1 MKNNQFFRENLLINK
16 HLAPL
21 TWFNVGGNCEYFFQ
35 PKNDEILIQF
45 LKEKKM
51 NCEISPLGAGSNIL
65 IRDKGYEGIIIHFVK
80 INKIQIDK
88 DGIITAEAGAMDA
101 QVSRFARDNN
111 RSGLEFLI
119 GIPGSIG
126 GGIRM
131 NSGAYGS
138 DFNKILIDVKAVNK
152 NGEVRVFKKDELG
165 LGYRTNKLNND
176 WLFINARFNSFP
188 GEKVKIQKLMKEIIF
203 KRKETQPT
211 GVKTGGST
219 FKNGTRYKA
228 WEVIDKSG
236 CRGLEYGGAE
246 ISKKHCNFIINK
258 KNATASDIEKLGEKV
273 KEKVFIKTG
282 YRLNWEIKIMGKK

>member
-1 MKNNQFFRENLLINK
+1 MKNKQLLKENLTPNK
-16 HLAPL
+16 DLATL
-21 TWFNVGGNCEYFFQ
+21 TWFNVGGSCKYFFQ
-35 PKNDEILIQF
+35 PKNDEILIKF
-45 LKEKKM
+45 LKEKKI
-51 NCEISPLGAGSNIL
+51 NYEIFPLGAGSNIL
-65 IRDKGYEGIIIHFVK
+65 IRDKGYEGIIIHFLK
-80 INKIQIDK
+80 INKIQIDE
-88 DGIITAEAGAMDA
+88 DGIITAQAGAMDA

-126 GGIRM
+126 GGIKM

-165 LGYRTNKLNND
+165 LSYRTNKLNND
-176 WLFINARFNSFP
+176 WIFINARFNSFP
-188 GEKVKIQKLMKEIIF
+188 GEKIRIQKLMKEIIF

-219 FKNGTRYKA
+219 FKNGLKYKA
-228 WEVIDKSG
+228 WEIIEKSG
-236 CRGLEYGGAE
+236 CRGMEYGGAK
-246 ISKKHCNFIINK
+246 ISEKHCNFIINT

-273 KEKVFIKTG
+273 KERVFLKTG
-282 YRLNWEIKIMGKK
+282 YTLNWEIKIIGKI